1 MQTVFSIITALVSHF
16 GDHSKVS
23 LYYLKV
29 LISYLAVKFWKIVD
43 TLPRLVEVCSG
54 TEDR

>member
-1 MQTVFSIITALVSHF
+1 MQTVFSIITALVSNF

-23 LYYLKV
+23 PYYLKV
-29 LISYLAVKFWKIVD
+29 LIIYPAVKFWKIID

>member
-1 MQTVFSIITALVSHF
+1 MQTVFSIITALVSNF

-23 LYYLKV
+23 PYDLKV
-29 LISYLAVKFWKIVD
+29 LIIYPAVKFWKIID